1 MKPQTSRTPEINFN
15 PAQQVT
21 PVIVKIGG
29 GDTTAD
35 GTGTGT
41 MIVNIDSYMPFSDIT
56 GTTWHEALSTMSGRI
71 HELTLNDGTLNPI
84 YCPVSP
90 QPDVLTSLEL
100 TFAEQQ
106 QLKVSEVIDNSNGMY
121 LLKVECSGFTFNVTE
136 KAPGEGDWFNS
147 RSPALSDPQSLVF
160 KQKTSDVDTFKF
172 EYAFNNPKRVRFNL
186 DFHADRIQ

>member
-106 QLKVSEVIDNSNGMY
+106 QLKVSEV
-121 LLKVECSGFTFNVTE
+121 
-136 KAPGEGDWFNS
+136 
-147 RSPALSDPQSLVF
+147 
-160 KQKTSDVDTFKF
+160 
-172 EYAFNNPKRVRFNL
+172 
-186 DFHADRIQ
+186 